1 MHPDQAQALG
11 RAMGETLGQVN
22 AVTAPEGLYPRADQW
37 IVRGG
42 PALAPVRPLLDA
54 LPRQDRL
61 LHLDFHLFNVLV
73 EDGQLSGVIDWEN
86 AMAGPPHAD
95 LARTRAILRAAVL
108 GKLVP
113 EGSQAAI
120 AELVRGLEEGHARI
134 CGPDPHPALSTAWGL
149 AMTTADLANQ
159 AGKPGGGITASLVAD
174 LAGERDVAIQAVLA
188 SEARPG

>member
-1 MHPDQAQALG
+1 M
-11 RAMGETLGQVN
+11 
-22 AVTAPEGLYPRADQW
+22 TAPDGLYPRADQW

-42 PALAPVRPLLDA
+42 PALVPIRPLLET

-73 EDGQLSGVIDWEN
+73 NDGRVSGVIDWEN

-95 LARTRAILRAAVL
+95 LARTRAILCAAVL

-120 AELVRGLEEGHARI
+120 AALERGLMEGHTLVS
-134 CGPDPHPALSTAWGL
+134 GPDPHPALSTAWGL

-159 AGKPGGGITASLVAD
+159 AGKPGGRITDALVAE
-174 LAGERDVAIQAVLA
+174 LAGERDAAIQAVLA